1 MHPVPDSSP
10 AAARRHAV
18 HPLLF
23 LVQFL
28 PFGASA
34 GFVIVTLGY
43 QLAHRGVPTDSV
55 AGVIALSYVPHTWRF
70 LWAPIVDTTWTRKR
84 WYLAGTALCGG
95 GMCLTGLATDAPHLS
110 LALIGA
116 LLVAYNVGA
125 TVLSMAVESLVAA
138 IVPDDLRGRTSG
150 WIQAGNL
157 GGQGL
162 GGGLALW
169 LIQGAGWSCGAAAG
183 ALAAMCALCCLS
195 LLRLPDPAPVVALHG
210 QDARPAELDLLA
222 NAKAI
227 ALDLWGLVRSR
238 TGALAVLICFLPIG
252 SGAASNL
259 WSAIAGDWH
268 AGADIVAF
276 VNGAASGLISA
287 AGCLAAGWLCDR
299 FDRKAMYC
307 TFGLLVVACALGM
320 AALPRTPVQFVL
332 WTSLYAF
339 AVGMGYTA
347 YSSVVFEAI
356 GHTAAATK
364 FSLLAALSNV
374 PIQVMTL
381 VDGTASARLGNGGM
395 LLVDAACGAGGVLL
409 FLAVA
414 ASTRRERAG
423 AAPGSV
429 AAEA

>member
-1 MHPVPDSSP
+1 MPPVADSS
-10 AAARRHAV
+10 AAGTRRAV

-28 PFGASA
+28 PFGASS

-43 QLAHRGVPTDSV
+43 QLAHRGVPTDGV

-95 GMCLTGLATDAPHLS
+95 GMCLTGLAADAAHLS
-110 LALIGA
+110 LALVGG

-138 IVPDDLRGRTSG
+138 VVPDDLRGRTSG

-183 ALAAMCALCCLS
+183 ALALLFALCCLS
-195 LLRLPDPAPVVALHG
+195 LLRLPDPPPVVAVQG
-210 QDARPAELDLLA
+210 RDARPAELGLLA
-222 NAKAI
+222 NARAI

-259 WSAIAGDWH
+259 WSAVADDWH
-268 AGADIVAF
+268 AGANIVAF

-299 FDRKAMYC
+299 FDRKTMYC
-307 TFGLLVVACALGM
+307 AFGLLVVACALGM
-320 AALPRTPVQFVL
+320 AAMPRTPTQFVL

-347 YSSVVFEAI
+347 YSAVVFEAI

-364 FSLLAALSNV
+364 FSLLAALSNA
-374 PIQVMTL
+374 PIQYMTL
-381 VDGTASARLGNGGM
+381 VDGAASARWGNGGM
-395 LLVDAACGAGGVLL
+395 LLVDAACGAAGVAL

-414 ASTRRERAG
+414 ASTRRARSP
-423 AAPGSV
+423 APASV